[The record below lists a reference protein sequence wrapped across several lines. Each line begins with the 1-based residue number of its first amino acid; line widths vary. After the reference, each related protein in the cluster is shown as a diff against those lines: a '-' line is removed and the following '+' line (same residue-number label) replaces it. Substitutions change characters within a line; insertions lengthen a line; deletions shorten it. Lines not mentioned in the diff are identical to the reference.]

1 VTAVAAMPHLL
12 TVEEVAEI
20 LRVSRSYVY
29 EQKHR
34 IGYVKLGRQV
44 RFSRSDLDRFIA
56 GHSRSTSERIGR
68 ISVRDL

>member
-1 VTAVAAMPHLL
+1 VSATVAQLL
-12 TVEEVAEI
+12 TVDEVAGI

-44 RFSRSDLDRFIA
+44 RFCRDALDRFIA
-56 GHSRSTSERIGR
+56 GHSRSTPERIGR